1 MAVDPVMISCRRRG
15 GFFSQVYELSVRS
28 DVVGQLDFSDPNNGR
43 LTVQGSLYSA
53 VREGRSRW
61 VLKRNGEIVAEC
73 LRIKSAPLNL
83 QIVFDG
89 TEWFIESEGRL
100 SRTYTI
106 YERAETIGCIE
117 PKVGIL
123 SNKIEM
129 TVPERGRLEI
139 CGFVVWLVGIHWSG
153 IVGVAKAAVSGT

>member
-1 MAVDPVMISCRRRG
+1 M
-15 GFFSQVYELSVRS
+15 RS
-28 DVVGQLDFSDPNNGR
+28 DVVGQLDFSYTNNGR

-53 VREGRSRW
+53 VRESRSRW
-61 VLKRNGEIVAEC
+61 VLKRNGGIVAKC

-89 TEWFIESEGRL
+89 TEWFMAAEGRL

-117 PKVGIL
+117 QKVGIL

-129 TVPERGRLEI
+129 TVPEKGRLEI
-139 CGFVVWLVGIHWSG
+139 CGFMVWLIGIRWSG
-153 IVGVAKAAVSGT
+153 IVGVARAAMSGT

>member
-1 MAVDPVMISCRRRG
+1 M
-15 GFFSQVYELSVRS
+15 VYDLSVRS
-28 DVVGQLDFSDPNNGR
+28 DAVGQLDFAKPNKGR
-43 LTVQGSLYSA
+43 LTVQGRSYSA

-73 LRIKSAPLNL
+73 LRIKSTPLNL

-89 TEWFIESEGRL
+89 TEWFMASEGRL

-106 YERAETIGCIE
+106 CERAETVGWIK
-117 PKVGIL
+117 PKVGLL

-129 TVPERGRLEI
+129 TAPDGARPEI
-139 CGFVVWLVGIHWSG
+139 CAFVVWLVGIHWLG
-153 IVGVAKAAVSGT
+153 IVGVAKAAMVGA